1 MFKRTNKGWFET
13 VHVPTQSFGELDPF
27 FVATFFDELGLTWE
41 IYDGNGIQHDVEFN
55 GSPTQPL
62 IISGWE
68 RLRTEYSWSGNQ
80 KLCLFYYGR
89 NQFFLV
95 ISVKSEYVVPS
106 FFPPF
111 HTMSNLVGK
120 YQTFFI
126 TIGERHVNSSQL
138 EIVDRAFRYFLT
150 QSIHGKV
157 KLSGPLD
164 NIITV
169 HLIIDYGHHARVKFR
184 QGWKQF
190 CELNQIVIGNQLS
203 FKVHRDMTYSNIL
216 LVRIA

>member
-1 MFKRTNKGWFET
+1 MFLHRFEIKNYIFYVCLIWKCILT
-13 VHVPTQSFGELDPF
+13 IYHIFQSFGELDPF

-95 ISVKSEYVVPS
+95 ISDKSEYVVPS

-138 EIVDRAFRYFLT
+138 VSIFFGFRFKSYYINLKAFLT
-150 QSIHGKV
+150 FFPFQSTQTK
-157 KLSGPLD
+157 
-164 NIITV
+164 
-169 HLIIDYGHHARVKFR
+169 
-184 QGWKQF
+184 
-190 CELNQIVIGNQLS
+190 
-203 FKVHRDMTYSNIL
+203 
-216 LVRIA
+216 